1 MRRIAIAG
9 SIMVLLGGGSRSEKL
24 PPLPAW
30 SPSDFEKVEKGE
42 IVPGEDFFG
51 TGERPE
57 QGGSPAVVP
66 DGSLPEAPPEEE
78 SEEFA
83 TEISRVHLIGYFQ
96 AFPKSYL
103 IDPQE
108 LLAQQ
113 EFSDRESF
121 LNYHAGESGIDLFVY
136 LFDARQ
142 ELPGEHTIR
151 SVYEDHFTGSGP
163 VALVFYYLGMAERSE
178 LLLSADIRAAVS
190 EDEQNRALR
199 ASVQEAFEKS
209 DVAYQLDNF
218 LVELSIR
225 LYWIERELAGL
236 RGPGNGTGAGDAL
249 APVAGAAPGAVSA
262 GDRTRSLIQAAVIWV
277 SCLAAI
283 GGLGWLIYYL
293 ADRRIRYIFP
303 EVESGPLL
311 GAPHAAG
318 VGAVISFSSAQI
330 PPSKQRDQVPDY
342 LQKL

>member
-1 MRRIAIAG
+1 
-9 SIMVLLGGGSRSEKL
+9 
-24 PPLPAW
+24 
-30 SPSDFEKVEKGE
+30 
-42 IVPGEDFFG
+42 
-51 TGERPE
+51 
-57 QGGSPAVVP
+57 
-66 DGSLPEAPPEEE
+66 
-78 SEEFA
+78 
-83 TEISRVHLIGYFQ
+83 
-96 AFPKSYL
+96 
-103 IDPQE
+103 
-108 LLAQQ
+108 
-113 EFSDRESF
+113 
-121 LNYHAGESGIDLFVY
+121 
-136 LFDARQ
+136 
-142 ELPGEHTIR
+142 
-151 SVYEDHFTGSGP
+151 
-163 VALVFYYLGMAERSE
+163 
-178 LLLSADIRAAVS
+178 RAAVS

-209 DVAYQLDNF
+209 DLAYQLDNF

-236 RGPGNGTGAGDAL
+236 RAPGNGTGAGDAL
-249 APVAGAAPGAVSA
+249 APVAGAASGAVSA

-277 SCLAAI
+277 ACLAAI